1 MHACIKR
8 QTHSRCVVRRESKC
22 KYISRI
28 KSFLFFTLVAHIWQ
42 RFFSVQH
49 SFLSFSFL
57 MMKIN
62 IPQSNH
68 IALHCILMIRRAH
81 MCIHDSCRSKL
92 LKCRTV
98 RIFIWWRT
106 HITLKWSSHFDDS
119 SRCRLTTVFL
129 RHMDFENK
137 KTKRMGK
144 CRKNNYFRAAIKTQ
158 P

>member
-8 QTHSRCVVRRESKC
+8 QTHSRCVARRDSKC

-28 KSFLFFTLVAHIWQ
+28 KSFFFLLLWLHTYDIAFFLFNILFPLSRFWWWKLTFLNQIILRCIFT
-42 RFFSVQH
+42 
-49 SFLSFSFL
+49 
-57 MMKIN
+57 
-62 IPQSNH
+62 
-68 IALHCILMIRRAH
+68 IRRAH

-106 HITLKWSSHFDDS
+106 YIILKWSSHFDDS
-119 SRCRLTTVFL
+119 SRCRLTTVFR
-129 RHMDFENK
+129 RHMECENK

-144 CRKNNYFRAAIKTQ
+144 CRKNNYFRTAIKTQ